1 MPVSESKETGVRSA
15 TPPSTDY
22 GAGVPIKKRRFP
34 FVRPPSPPPKE
45 PSPPPPPKEPSPPP
59 KEPSPLPPPKEPSP
73 PPKEPSLPP
82 KESSPPPK
90 EPSLP
95 PHEPS
100 LPEKIDEQLPM
111 GHAASFQGSVPSNSG
126 VAADPGSEKQY
137 SNVIEA
143 NLSDVSVGERES
155 PKEKN
160 DCMDKGTFEPSTT
173 VIQGP
178 LLVSASGSSVD
189 KDRMDKPSKDENLVG
204 HDWMLGRSDLPM
216 ALSESC
222 HLIVEGSCTK
232 RKLEVDDKS
241 GKSVASSM
249 LDAGVAWQKNEGT
262 CLEQDKFENIS
273 LDLSLTDEKSSPSTG
288 GGKRSHSDAT
298 ILCANRSNWDLNT
311 TMDAW
316 EDSASDSVCVGA
328 DSVYGGMNATDGNYD
343 MKPSTRLPG
352 KSLEHKSMGSE
363 CKGGAL
369 SMSSR
374 AIGDNYIPENSLN
387 LGLQPSFLQS
397 DLFQGPLSSAS
408 IHAAVKY
415 APMLASTSKLNIV
428 APVIV
433 KSEPVVESVKQS
445 FGIMKTAD
453 SRTVKCE
460 SSDEQ
465 FPEAHESPVCATLQ
479 TVNSRSIKA
488 EPGCEGMEASRTNE
502 DACLRSCELTSNG
515 SGLCSLVK
523 QAGDTNHLLETE
535 SRPPES
541 AVDRDTVGTSEHRA
555 EGGRHYEESSQVQ
568 EASENVIKV
577 GPNTITTNIG
587 PGISEL
593 PSSMENALETE
604 NTEIAHDEERGFK
617 VTDKSSP
624 SLKDNAEDAASDGEK
639 IEISACMMEEDCYG
653 SEYDSDGNLGPSVA
667 EDGEH
672 FHRDDNEYEDGEV
685 REQVLLSTSAGHT
698 GKTEVENVGNCVSEH
713 NRIDFGK
720 SSCYDCAT
728 LPSEGDDARAQVDG
742 QMNENLTV
750 VYSTANADSNQ
761 KSANEVPHLQES
773 SPIEAV
779 AVNSET
785 TSPVNTTGKKVL
797 DDSVSRSPSK
807 DLGSDPSYSE
817 AIKLRPAVVATTNSV
832 DEEAAKT
839 DSIVSA
845 GNGDETDTGLPKA
858 EPSLNSEIV
867 SKDVVSEGNKRR
879 IINLSRSNV
888 SSPDKA
894 RSIPDRSVPLRPG
907 RKRLPDIA
915 LEGDKPLRGRDEY
928 RDDGFNKFPRERNQ
942 DMFSRNSR
950 SNFARDRG
958 RVSYDIGGNWDS
970 EHELGSKVYNG
981 FSEFRPSRYNF
992 RNYNG
997 PTEDSVGGAGRGGRK
1012 LLTDEGPNFRHLSS
1026 RRRSPGGRDGPAA
1039 RGQPMV
1045 GGIPRNISPARC
1057 IDVSDSEMVGLRH
1070 GNKFVRDFQDDNME
1084 PMFACPPSYGEADG
1098 FIRGD
1103 RNITSFKG
1111 KVFRHVRS
1119 KSPLRLRSRSPVEW
1133 SPRRR
1138 SPEGF
1143 GGHPPLTHR
1152 RSPALYRR
1160 NRMRSP
1166 ERTCFHGEMMI
1177 RRQNSPPYA
1186 TQALDE
1192 LREMNSGR
1200 DHGFP
1205 RPIMSNRSPSGRISL
1220 RNRRYDIINS
1230 RERTHGESYFSRVP
1244 MRSNRF
1250 HELGGDG
1257 DTDERRRLSEKH
1269 GPVRHFRPTYG
1280 ANGESFMYNADEASR
1295 SYRLCPE
1302 DDPAYHKRGSSRET
1316 QLERRNKNRAG
1327 DVHKART
1334 VDEQEGNPRHGGLS
1348 DEFDDASRSKRKRF

>member
-1 MPVSESKETGVRSA
+1 MPISESKETGVRSA
-15 TPPSTDY
+15 TPPSTGY

-59 KEPSPLPPPKEPSP
+59 KEPSPPPHEPSP
-73 PPKEPSLPP
+73 
-82 KESSPPPK
+82 
-90 EPSLP
+90 P

-100 LPEKIDEQLPM
+100 LPEKIDEQPPM
-111 GHAASFQGSVPSNSG
+111 GHAASFQRSVPSNSG
-126 VAADPGSEKQY
+126 VAAAPGSEKQY
-137 SNVIEA
+137 SNIIEA
-143 NLSDVSVGERES
+143 NVSNVSVGERDS
-155 PKEKN
+155 LKEKN
-160 DCMDKGTFEPSTT
+160 DCMDKGTFELSTA
-173 VIQGP
+173 VIQEP
-178 LLVSASGSSVD
+178 MLVFASGSSDD
-189 KDRMDKPSKDENLVG
+189 KDRMDKPTKDENLVG
-204 HDWMLGRSDLPM
+204 HDRMLGRSDLPM

-222 HLIVEGSCTK
+222 HLIVGSCAK
-232 RKLEVDDKS
+232 QKLEVGDKS

-249 LDAGVAWQKNEGT
+249 LDAGVAWQKS
-262 CLEQDKFENIS
+262 DENIS

-288 GGKRSHSDAT
+288 GGKRSNSDAT
-298 ILCANRSNWDLNT
+298 ILRANRSNWDLNT

-316 EDSASDSVCVGA
+316 EDSASDSVCVNA

-343 MKPSTRLPG
+343 MKPSTHLPG
-352 KSLEHKSMGSE
+352 KSLEHKSVGSE

-374 AIGDNYIPENSLN
+374 AIGDNYISENSLN

-408 IHAAVKY
+408 IHAGVKY
-415 APMLASTSKLNIV
+415 GPMLASTSKLNIV

-515 SGLCSLVK
+515 SELCSLVK

-535 SRPPES
+535 SCPSES

-555 EGGRHYEESSQVQ
+555 EGGRHDEESSQVR
-568 EASENVIKV
+568 EASEDVIKI
-577 GPNTITTNIG
+577 GSNTMTTNIG
-587 PGISEL
+587 PGSSEL
-593 PSSMENALETE
+593 PSSMENAPEAK
-604 NTEIAHDEERGFK
+604 NTEIAHYEERGFK
-617 VTDKSSP
+617 ATDKSPP
-624 SLKDNAEDAASDGEK
+624 SLKENTEDAASDGEK
-639 IEISACMMEEDCYG
+639 IEISACMMEEDCYD

-667 EDGEH
+667 VDGEH

-728 LPSEGDDARAQVDG
+728 LPSEGDDARTQVDG
-742 QMNENLTV
+742 QMNENLMI

-761 KSANEVPHLQES
+761 KNADEVPHLQES
-773 SPIEAV
+773 SPLETV
-779 AVNSET
+779 AVNAEM

-817 AIKLRPAVVATTNSV
+817 AIKLCPAVVATTNSV

-845 GNGDETDTGLPKA
+845 GNGDETETGLPKA
-858 EPSLNSEIV
+858 EASLNSEIV
-867 SKDVVSEGNKRR
+867 SKDGISEGNKRR

-894 RSIPDRSVPLRPG
+894 RSIPDRSIPLRAG

-958 RVSYDIGGNWDS
+958 RVSYDISGNWDS
-970 EHELGSKVYNG
+970 EQDMGSKVYNG
-981 FSEFRPSRYNF
+981 FSEFRASRYNF
-992 RNYNG
+992 RNYSG
-997 PTEDSVGGAGRGGRK
+997 PTEDGVGGAGRGGRK

-1057 IDVSDSEMVGLRH
+1057 IDVSDSEIVGLRH
-1070 GNKFVRDFQDDNME
+1070 GNKFMRDFQDDNME
-1084 PMFACPPSYGEADG
+1084 PMFACQPSYGEADG

-1166 ERTCFHGEMMI
+1166 ERTCFHGEMMM

-1186 TQALDE
+1186 TQPLDE

-1205 RPIMSNRSPSGRISL
+1205 RPFMSNRSPSGRISL

-1230 RERTHGESYFSRVP
+1230 RERTDGQCFRVP

-1257 DTDERRRLSEKH
+1257 DTDERRRLGDKH
-1269 GPVRHFRPTYG
+1269 GPVRHFRPSYG

-1316 QLERRNKNRAG
+1316 QLDRRNKSRAG

-1334 VDEQEGNPRHGGLS
+1334 VDEQEGNHRHGGLS

>member
-15 TPPSTDY
+15 APPSINY
-22 GAGVPIKKRRFP
+22 GAGIPIKKRRFP

-45 PSPPPPPKEPSPPP
+45 PSLPPPPKEPSPPP
-59 KEPSPLPPPKEPSP
+59 HEPSP
-73 PPKEPSLPP
+73 
-82 KESSPPPK
+82 
-90 EPSLP
+90 P

-111 GHAASFQGSVPSNSG
+111 GHAASFQGSVPSSSG
-126 VAADPGSEKQY
+126 VVAAPGSEKQY
-137 SNVIEA
+137 SNIIEA
-143 NLSDVSVGERES
+143 NVGDISVGEQDS
-155 PKEKN
+155 LKEKN
-160 DCMDKGTFEPSTT
+160 DCMDKGTFELSTA
-173 VIQGP
+173 VVQEP
-178 LLVSASGSSVD
+178 MSMFASGSSYD
-189 KDRMDKPSKDENLVG
+189 KNRTDKPMKDENLVR
-204 HDWMLGRSDLPM
+204 HDRMLGRSDLPM

-232 RKLEVDDKS
+232 HKLEVDDKS

-249 LDAGVAWQKNEGT
+249 LEAGVAWQKSEGT
-262 CLEQDKFENIS
+262 CLDQDKFENIS

-288 GGKRSHSDAT
+288 DGKRSNSDAP

-316 EDSASDSVCVGA
+316 EDSVSDSVCASA
-328 DSVYGGMNATDGNYD
+328 DSVYGGMNATDGNHD
-343 MKPSTRLPG
+343 MKPSTHLPG

-374 AIGDNYIPENSLN
+374 AIGDNFMSENSLN
-387 LGLQPSFLQS
+387 LGLQPPFLQS
-397 DLFQGPLSSAS
+397 DLFQEPLSSAS
-408 IHAAVKY
+408 IHAGVKY
-415 APMLASTSKLNIV
+415 PQMLASTCKLNVV

-445 FGIMKTAD
+445 FGILKTAD

-465 FPEAHESPVCATLQ
+465 FPEAHGSPVCATLQ

-502 DACLRSCELTSNG
+502 GACLRSCEQTSNG
-515 SGLCSLVK
+515 SELCSLVK

-535 SRPPES
+535 SCPSES
-541 AVDRDTVGTSEHRA
+541 AVDRGMVGTSEHHA
-555 EGGRHYEESSQVQ
+555 EEVRHDEESSQVR
-568 EASENVIKV
+568 EASENGIKI
-577 GPNTITTNIG
+577 GSNTITTNIG
-587 PGISEL
+587 PGSSEL
-593 PSSMENALETE
+593 PSSMESAPEAE
-604 NTEIAHDEERGFK
+604 NTEIAHYHERGFK
-617 VTDKSSP
+617 ATDKSPS
-624 SLKDNAEDAASDGEK
+624 SLKENAEDAASDGEK
-639 IEISACMMEEDCYG
+639 IEISACMMEEDCYD

-667 EDGEH
+667 VDGEH

-720 SSCYDCAT
+720 SSCYDCAAQ
-728 LPSEGDDARAQVDG
+728 PSEGDDARAQVDG
-742 QMNENLTV
+742 QMSENLMT
-750 VYSTANADSNQ
+750 VYSTANVDDNQ
-761 KSANEVPHLQES
+761 KSADEVPHLQES
-773 SPIEAV
+773 SPIETV
-779 AVNSET
+779 AVNSEM
-785 TSPVNTTGKKVL
+785 TSLVNTTGKNVL

-817 AIKLRPAVVATTNSV
+817 AIKLRPVVVTTTNSV

-845 GNGDETDTGLPKA
+845 GNGDETDAGLPKA
-858 EPSLNSEIV
+858 EASLNSEIV
-867 SKDVVSEGNKRR
+867 SKDGISEGNKRR

-894 RSIPDRSVPLRPG
+894 RSIPDRSTLCAG

-915 LEGDKPLRGRDEY
+915 LEGDKALRGRDGY

-958 RVSYDIGGNWDS
+958 RVSYDISGNWDS
-970 EHELGSKVYNG
+970 EQELGPKVYNG

-997 PTEDSVGGAGRGGRK
+997 ATEDGVGGARRGGRR
-1012 LLTDEGPNFRHLSS
+1012 LLTDEGPNFRHLPS

-1057 IDVSDSEMVGLRH
+1057 IDVSDSEIVGLRH
-1070 GNKFVRDFQDDNME
+1070 GNKFMRDFQDDNME
-1084 PMFACPPSYGEADG
+1084 PIFACQSSYGETDG

-1111 KVFRHVRS
+1111 KVFPHVRS
-1119 KSPLRLRSRSPVEW
+1119 KSPLRLSRSPVEW

-1177 RRQNSPPYA
+1177 RRRNSPPYA
-1186 TQALDE
+1186 TQPLDE

-1230 RERTHGESYFSRVP
+1230 RERTHGEYFGVH
-1244 MRSNRF
+1244 MRSSRF

-1257 DTDERRRLSEKH
+1257 DTDERRRLGEKH
-1269 GPVRHFRPTYG
+1269 GPVRHFRPYG

-1302 DDPAYHKRGSSRET
+1302 DDPAYHKRGSSREP
-1316 QLERRNKNRAG
+1316 QLDRRNKNRAG

-1334 VDEQEGNPRHGGLS
+1334 VDEQEGNHRHGGLS